1 MTTTTAPTRRERIV
15 AALLEG
21 HGRTFAQEAGITV
34 KDAPS
39 PLYRLLVLSV
49 LLSAPMSSR
58 TGVAA
63 SRSLSQA
70 GLRTAARMRESTWQE
85 RVRLLGEA
93 GYRRFD
99 ERTATMLGDGA
110 ELVTTR
116 WGGDLRRLHEE
127 AAGDVDELRSLLQ
140 DVPGIGRV
148 GSAIFCREVQG
159 VWPDIA
165 PFLDDRVLDGAK
177 RLGLPASVG
186 ALAGLVEDDQLPVLA
201 AACVRVSLDEKAA
214 EDVKSAAN
222 AASKGRS
229 RGQQGS

>member
-1 MTTTTAPTRRERIV
+1 MTTTAAQGTAPTRRERILR
-15 AALLEG
+15 ALLAA
-21 HGRTFAQEAGITV
+21 HGKTFAEEAGITL

-63 SRSLSQA
+63 CRALADA
-70 GLRTAARMRESTWQE
+70 GLRTAARMRDSSWQQ
-85 RVRLLGEA
+85 RVKLLGEA

-110 ELVTTR
+110 ELVMSR
-116 WGGDLRRLHEE
+116 WGGDLRRLREE
-127 AAGDVDELRSLLQ
+127 SAGDVDELRKLLQ
-140 DVPGIGRV
+140 EVPGIGRV

-159 VWPDIA
+159 VWPEIA

-177 RLGLPASVG
+177 RLGLPASAG
-186 ALAGLVEDDQLPVLA
+186 GLAKLVEDDELPALA
-201 AACVRVSLDEKAA
+201 AACVRASLDENLVEEVKGSLKA
-214 EDVKSAAN
+214 
-222 AASKGRS
+222 G
-229 RGQQGS
+229 

>member
-15 AALLEG
+15 RALLAA
-21 HGRTFAQEAGITV
+21 HGKTFAEEAGITV

-63 SRSLSQA
+63 SRALSKA
-70 GLRTAARMRESTWQE
+70 GLRTAARMLESPWHR
-85 RVRLLGEA
+85 RVQLLGDA

-110 ELVTTR
+110 ELLTTR
-116 WGGDLRRLHEE
+116 WGGDLRRLREE
-127 AAGDVDELRSLLQ
+127 AAGDVEELRRLLQ
-140 DVPGIGRV
+140 KVPGIGRV

-159 VWPDIA
+159 VWPDVA

-177 RLGLPASVG
+177 RLGLPASVAG
-186 ALAGLVEDDQLPVLA
+186 LAKLVEDDELPALA
-201 AACVRVSLDEKAA
+201 AACVRASLGDDVAQ
-214 EDVKSAAN
+214 DVKATLN
-222 AASKGRS
+222 A
-229 RGQQGS
+229 